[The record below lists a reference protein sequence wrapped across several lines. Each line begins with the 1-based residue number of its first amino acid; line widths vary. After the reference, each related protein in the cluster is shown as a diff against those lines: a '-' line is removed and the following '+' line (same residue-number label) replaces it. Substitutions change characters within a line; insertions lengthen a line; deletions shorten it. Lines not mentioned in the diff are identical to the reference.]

1 MRWKSAKLPRQALFM
16 NLDVNEIFYS
26 LQGEGSRQ
34 GEASIFIR
42 LTRCNLSCDF
52 CDTDFETGQNMSLE
66 EILSEISPYHCRW
79 IIWTGGEP
87 TLQLTDEVLLFF
99 KSKGYKQA
107 IESNG
112 LKPLSGLLDYTVCSP
127 KGGNLATVKR
137 INPKV
142 NEIRLPVKSKDK
154 LPEIQ
159 ELPEADYYF
168 LSPVFTS
175 NSQITAENINYCV
188 ELIKENPEWR
198 LSVQLHK
205 LINIP

>member
-1 MRWKSAKLPRQALFM
+1 M
-16 NLDVNEIFYS
+16 NLNVNEIFYS
-26 LQGEGSRQ
+26 LQGEGGRQ

-42 LTRCNLSCDF
+42 LTCCNLSCDF

-127 KGGNLATVKR
+127 KGDNLAAVKR

-175 NSQITAENINYCV
+175 NFQITTENINYCV
-188 ELIKENPEWR
+188 KLIKENPEWR

>member
-1 MRWKSAKLPRQALFM
+1 M
-16 NLDVNEIFYS
+16 NLNVNEIFYS
-26 LQGEGSRQ
+26 LQGEGGRQ

-42 LTRCNLSCDF
+42 LTRCNLVCDF
-52 CDTDFETGQNMSLE
+52 CDTDFETGQDMSLE
-66 EILSEISPYHCRW
+66 EILSEISQYPCHW

-87 TLQLTDEVLLFF
+87 TLQLTDEALLFF

-112 LKPLSGLLDYTVCSP
+112 LKPLSQLLDYTVCSP
-127 KGGNLATVKR
+127 KGNNFSAVKK

-154 LPEIQ
+154 LPEIH
-159 ELPEADYYF
+159 ELPEAGYYF
-168 LSPVFTS
+168 LSPVFAS
-175 NSQITAENINYCV
+175 KSSITAENINYCV

-198 LSVQLHK
+198 LSVQMHK